1 MFPAEPKSQ
10 KGSCRCSDS
19 AQEVQWERIQ
29 CSNAAGTVTVGSA
42 AGAATT
48 GASAQQELVPLH
60 AGSRRLRAATA
71 RNASSGCK
79 MLTAMV
85 ASRLFMAESSPSG
98 CSLRQEADHLT
109 ACCDGLRRPTVQ
121 TGGCTST
128 PDGDGDEVKAMN
140 AGALAMVR

>member
-1 MFPAEPKSQ
+1 MRMFPAEPKSQ
-10 KGSCRCSDS
+10 KGSCRCFDS
-19 AQEVQWERIQ
+19 AQEVQCKRIQ
-29 CSNAAGTVTVGSA
+29 CANIAGIVKVGSP

-60 AGSRRLRAATA
+60 AGSRRLCAATA

-98 CSLRQEADHLT
+98 CSLRQEADYLT
-109 ACCDGLRRPTVQ
+109 ACCDDLRRPTVRDV
-121 TGGCTST
+121 GMHMSKSCTFHS
-128 PDGDGDEVKAMN
+128 
-140 AGALAMVR
+140 